1 MEIRSISTG
10 KLLKMVEK
18 KQIFD
23 LIDVREDFEVA
34 NGMIPGATHIQ
45 LNDVP
50 SRLDDLSKE
59 KEYYI
64 ICRSGV
70 RSLRVCE
77 FLQESGFRVMNVSGG
92 MNSWF
97 GEKIYPR

>member
-1 MEIRSISTG
+1 MKIRSISTG
-10 KLLKMVEK
+10 KLLEKVEK
-18 KQIFD
+18 KQKFD

-34 NGMIPGATHIQ
+34 EGMVPGATHIQ
-45 LNDVP
+45 LNEIP
-50 SRLDDLSKE
+50 NRLDDLSKD

-77 FLQESGFRVMNVSGG
+77 FLQDSGFNVMNVSGG

-97 GEKIYPR
+97 GEKVFPS